1 MIRTFQN
8 NQLSL
13 QMQMLTVGNEHY
25 FKAKEVA
32 RALGYEQHRSALANH
47 VSKDYK
53 IRLGDLKGV
62 QKLDSLTSGDEWQ
75 NAQPHSIY
83 ITEPG
88 LYELVFGSHL
98 PAAKEFKRW
107 VFEGGACPAIRKTGG
122 SLRPIMRQMFK
133 IENEFD
139 LHRKVVDYIRRFYP
153 AAAFLLPALESCRTP
168 PTSA

>member
-1 MIRTFQN
+1 MIRVFEN
-8 NQLSL
+8 NQLNL
-13 QMQMLTVGNEHY
+13 KMQMLTVGNQHY

-32 RALGYEQHRSALANH
+32 QSLGYERHRSALDNH

-53 IRLGDLKGV
+53 IRLGDLKGA
-62 QKLDSLTSGDEWQ
+62 QKLGSL
-75 NAQPHSIY
+75 NAQPHSLY

-107 VFEGGACPAIRKTGG
+107 VFEEVLPSIRKTGQFKAYNA
-122 SLRPIMRQMFK
+122 QMFK

-139 LHRKVVDYIRRFYP
+139 LHRKVVDYVRRFYP
-153 AAAFLLPALESCRTP
+153 QLLFIAGLGELQDTS
-168 PTSA
+168 PTSV

>member
-8 NQLSL
+8 NQLNL
-13 QMQMLTVGNEHY
+13 KMQMLTVGNEHY

-32 RALGYEQHRSALANH
+32 NALGYEQHRSALANH

-62 QKLDSLTSGDEWQ
+62 QKLDSPNT
-75 NAQPHSIY
+75 QPHSIY

-107 VFEGGACPAIRKTGG
+107 VFEEVLPTIRKTG
-122 SLRPIMRQMFK
+122 QFK
-133 IENEFD
+133 AYNAQN
-139 LHRKVVDYIRRFYP
+139 V
-153 AAAFLLPALESCRTP
+153 
-168 PTSA
+168 